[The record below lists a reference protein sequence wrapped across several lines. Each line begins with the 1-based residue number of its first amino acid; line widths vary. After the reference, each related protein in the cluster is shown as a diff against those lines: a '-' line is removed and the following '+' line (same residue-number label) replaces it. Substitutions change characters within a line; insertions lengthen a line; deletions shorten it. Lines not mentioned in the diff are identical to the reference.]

1 MAPTPVHHPLR
12 DADGLARRRAIAAHP
27 AGRGRATPRAAAAAE
42 LLPPDPARSRT
53 ATLVHD
59 EDGSM
64 TTEYGLIVVVGATA
78 VSLVI
83 KWASGGAIFDLLGG
97 VLDAARGLV
106 GF

>member
-1 MAPTPVHHPLR
+1 MPSPP
-12 DADGLARRRAIAAHP
+12 IPP
-27 AGRGRATPRAAAAAE
+27 AGAASRPAPRPTSQLLPSDTTPPRA
-42 LLPPDPARSRT
+42 L
-53 ATLVHD
+53 ATVHD

-83 KWASGGAIFDLLGG
+83 KWASGGAIFELLGG

>member
-1 MAPTPVHHPLR
+1 MAPTPVRHPLR
-12 DADGLARRRAIAAHP
+12 DTEARRRALAAHP
-27 AGRGRATPRAAAAAE
+27 AGRGRIAPRAASDAP
-42 LLPPDPARSRT
+42 LLPSD
-53 ATLVHD
+53 ATPPRALAAVHD

-83 KWASGGAIFDLLGG
+83 KWASGGAIFELLGG

>member
-12 DADGLARRRAIAAHP
+12 AAAARRRALAAHP
-27 AGRGRATPRAAAAAE
+27 AGRGPTRVLVRAGDVDTPDA
-42 LLPPDPARSRT
+42 PAVRDADTRDS
-53 ATLVHD
+53 

-64 TTEYGLIVVVGATA
+64 TTEYGLLVVVGAT
-78 VSLVI
+78 VCSLVI
-83 KWASGGAIFDLLGG
+83 KWASGGAIFELLGG